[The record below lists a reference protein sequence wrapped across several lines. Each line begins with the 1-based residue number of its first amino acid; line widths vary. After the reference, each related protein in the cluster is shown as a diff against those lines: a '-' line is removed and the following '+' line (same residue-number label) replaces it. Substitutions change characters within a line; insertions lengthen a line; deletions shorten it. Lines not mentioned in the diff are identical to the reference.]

1 MTAHPDGTPRCLARL
16 LRDAADGRFPDA
28 DGSWVRVPPW
38 RAGVE
43 AVVAFTGFAV
53 LAVDGPVPGAAAGS
67 GIDGSGIDGFGGAHD
82 PRLIAALAGPDG
94 WIDSLDAL
102 LVARGTGGP
111 PVLRARPD
119 LAGHPRVAF
128 ARAVRDDVRVLGRAS
143 GDEVAVLARGI
154 AGLTELSMEV
164 PPAARGGTGRALVR
178 DALASV
184 PAGEVVVAACAPGN
198 AASLRTLL
206 AAGFVPVGSS
216 QLFRRGSPVR

>member
-1 MTAHPDGTPRCLARL
+1 MTTTPDRTHRL
-16 LRDAADGRFPDA
+16 LATILTEAADGRFPDA
-28 DGSWVRVPPW
+28 DGSWVQVAPW

-53 LAVDGPVPGAAAGS
+53 LAVDGPVPGSA
-67 GIDGSGIDGFGGAHD
+67 DGFGFGGAHD

-111 PVLRARPD
+111 AVLCERPD
-119 LAGHPRVAF
+119 LTAHPRVAF
-128 ARAVRDDVRVLGRAS
+128 ARGVRDDVRVLGRAT
-143 GDEVAVLARGI
+143 GDELAVLARGI
-154 AGLTELSMEV
+154 VGLSMEV

-184 PAGEVVVAACAPGN
+184 PPGEVVLAACAPGN

-216 QLFRRGSPVR
+216 QLFRRL

>member
-1 MTAHPDGTPRCLARL
+1 M
-16 LRDAADGRFPDA
+16 DAADGRFPEP
-28 DGSWVRVPPW
+28 DGTWIRVAPW
-38 RAGVE
+38 RPGVE

-53 LAVDGPVPGAAAGS
+53 LAVDGPVPGPV
-67 GIDGSGIDGFGGAHD
+67 DGFGGAHD

-94 WIDSLDAL
+94 WIDSLDAV

-111 PVLRARPD
+111 PVLVGRPD
-119 LAGHPRVAF
+119 LVGHPRAAF
-128 ARAVRDDVRVLGRAS
+128 ARAVRDDVRVLGRPT
-143 GDEVAVLARGI
+143 GDEIAVLGRGI

-164 PPAARGGTGRALVR
+164 PPAVRGGTGRAMVR

-184 PAGEVVVAACAPGN
+184 TAGDVVVAACAPGN

-216 QLFRRGSPVR
+216 QLFRRASASQ

>member
-1 MTAHPDGTPRCLARL
+1 MTPVPDRTHRLLARIL
-16 LRDAADGRFPDA
+16 VDAADGRFPDA
-28 DGSWVRVPPW
+28 DGSWVQVAPW

-53 LAVDGPVPGAAAGS
+53 LAVDGPVVGPV
-67 GIDGSGIDGFGGAHD
+67 DGFGGAHD
-82 PRLIAALAGPDG
+82 PRLIAALAGPGG

-111 PVLRARPD
+111 PALVARPD

-128 ARAVRDDVRVLGRAS
+128 ARSVRDDVRVLGRHR
-143 GDEVAVLARGI
+143 GDELAVLAHGI

-164 PPAARGGTGRALVR
+164 PPAARGGAGGALVR

-184 PAGEVVVAACAPGN
+184 LPGEVVLAACAPGN

-206 AAGFVPVGSS
+206 AAGFAPVGSS
-216 QLFRRGSPVR
+216 QLFRRDSAWQ